1 MDRTRVYQSLVKLQ
15 VSGKPLFFLEC
26 VMLMVHTESE
36 FMFVLGL
43 FGKIYCIYIYIYIYF
58 FLVD

>member
-1 MDRTRVYQSLVKLQ
+1 
-15 VSGKPLFFLEC
+15 
-26 VMLMVHTESE
+26 MLMVHTESE

-43 FGKIYCIYIYIYIYF
+43 FRKIYCTVYTLYIYIYMYIS